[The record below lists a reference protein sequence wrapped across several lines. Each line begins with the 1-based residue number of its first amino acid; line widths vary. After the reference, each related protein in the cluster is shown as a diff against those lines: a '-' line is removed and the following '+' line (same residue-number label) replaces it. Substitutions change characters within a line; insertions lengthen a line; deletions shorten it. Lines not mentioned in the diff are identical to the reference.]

1 MTVTLLLIALLVL
14 AFVGIRVGSKG
25 EAGTVAAAILTAVA
39 VVAGMSTFA

>member
-1 MTVTLLLIALLVL
+1 MTITLLLFALLVI

-25 EAGTVAAAILTAVA
+25 EAGTIAAAVLTVGA